1 MNNPGAN
8 APFSGYGQGAEL
20 LLTPAWQILRQQILQ
35 LAQFGGSVQV
45 ICGES
50 GAGKTTFLSMLE
62 SSAGDVNFYSWQVPR
77 NCDNTMLFRHILQ
90 VLGLRP
96 GDQAGAGELIYSL
109 RNYAQNLE
117 RSRQRLIFAFDDAHN
132 LGNSELAA
140 LISVLQGTSDAGFG
154 LHFVLLAE
162 PGLAE
167 RIDELHL
174 VDVAVQDAQ
183 LPGFSPAELNT
194 IFSNTYLS
202 HDEPLTLNGEALERV
217 WVQSEGLPGRALDL
231 ARSLKISG
239 TAPGEPGSR
248 MMSLPIWHLGA
259 LTLLAIV
266 LIWALAARKDDSE
279 PRDEASA
286 GKALISDEQMNIEEG
301 RQQVP
306 IEIVSRTPSGQ
317 SEPVI
322 DPAEPVSEVTV
333 TDAAGAPAASGTT
346 ESAAIDSADASID
359 PEAGAVDDAQQPAQT
374 ESGTEVETEP
384 AENSAD
390 GAAISARIDA
400 VLEQAADGSVSERE
414 DAEAATGELAMIE
427 PGTSP
432 SGSEPNSGTE
442 DASPALQKL
451 ADLGEKALLTLIPSG
466 YVLQI
471 MATSTEDSL
480 HNYIARQPNRS
491 NLLVHRAYRDGKRTY
506 LLVEGFYA
514 DKDAAL
520 AAVENLPQEQ
530 QDAKPWPKKVS
541 AIHEE
546 IRQVRRN

>member
-8 APFSGYGQGAEL
+8 APFSGFGQGPEL
-20 LLTPAWQILRQQILQ
+20 LLTPAWQILRQQILH

-62 SSAGDVNFYSWQVPR
+62 SSAGDHNFYSWQVPR

-154 LHFVLLAE
+154 LHFVLLSE

-194 IFSNTYLS
+194 IFGNTYLA
-202 HDEPLTLNGEALERV
+202 HDEPLSLNGEALERV

-248 MMSLPIWHLGA
+248 LMSLPIWHLGA

-266 LIWALAARKDDSE
+266 LIWALAARDSDDE

-301 RQQVP
+301 RQSVP
-306 IEIVSRTPSGQ
+306 IEIVRRARPGQ
-317 SEPVI
+317 TEETSE
-322 DPAEPVSEVTV
+322 
-333 TDAAGAPAASGTT
+333 
-346 ESAAIDSADASID
+346 SID
-359 PEAGAVDDAQQPAQT
+359 PVSTEAGAGASPSSVDPGAT
-374 ESGTEVETEP
+374 GSGARAGAGSATDVETKSGGGQQSASVGLP
-384 AENSAD
+384 ADAD
-390 GAAISARIDA
+390 SSAISARIDA
-400 VLEQAADGSVSERE
+400 VLDQTTETPASGIDDAANVGANDSSGPAVSGGMK
-414 DAEAATGELAMIE
+414 T
-427 PGTSP
+427 
-432 SGSEPNSGTE
+432 GTE
-442 DASPALQKL
+442 DASPALQNL

-466 YVLQI
+466 FVLQI

-480 HNYIARQPNRS
+480 HSYIARQPNRS
-491 NLLVHRAYRDGKRTY
+491 NLLVHRAYRDGKRMY

-530 QDAKPWPKKVS
+530 RDAQPWPKKVS
-541 AIHEE
+541 VIHEE

>member
-1 MNNPGAN
+1 MLPGVGRVRRR
-8 APFSGYGQGAEL
+8 STESMV
-20 LLTPAWQILRQQILQ
+20 LQ
-35 LAQFGGSVQV
+35 DISLEVLP
-45 ICGES
+45 GETVALVGRS

-62 SSAGDVNFYSWQVPR
+62 SSAGDHNFYSWQVPR

-117 RSRQRLIFAFDDAHN
+117 RSRQRVIFAFDDAHN

-154 LHFVLLAE
+154 LHFVLFAE

-167 RIDELHL
+167 RIDALHL

-194 IFSNTYLS
+194 IFSNTYLA

-217 WVQSEGLPGRALDL
+217 WVQSQGLPGRALDL

-248 MMSLPIWHLGA
+248 LMSLPIWHLGA

-266 LIWALAARKDDSE
+266 LIWALAVREGDNE

-286 GKALISDEQMNIEEG
+286 GKALISDEQMNIQEG
-301 RQQVP
+301 RRQVP
-306 IEIVSRTPSGQ
+306 IEIVRRTRPGQ
-317 SEPVI
+317 
-322 DPAEPVSEVTV
+322 AEPG
-333 TDAAGAPAASGTT
+333 AA
-346 ESAAIDSADASID
+346 ESAATGDDVGMSATPAGSGAAVGPESANGPDSSVVR
-359 PEAGAVDDAQQPAQT
+359 EGDDAASDERLLSSEQT
-374 ESGTEVETEP
+374 SVTTGTEP
-384 AENSAD
+384 AADSD

-400 VLEQAADGSVSERE
+400 VLDQAANSPAVVNAETGAEGEEPTRPESVNR
-414 DAEAATGELAMIE
+414 EAAGEKKIGM
-427 PGTSP
+427 
-432 SGSEPNSGTE
+432 
-442 DASPALQKL
+442 DHASPALQDL
-451 ADLGEKALLTLIPSG
+451 ADLGEKALLTLIPNG
-466 YVLQI
+466 FVIQI

-480 HNYIARQPNRS
+480 HSYIARQPNRS
-491 NLLVHRAYRDGKRTY
+491 NLLVHRAYRDGKRMY

-530 QDAKPWPKKVS
+530 RDANPWPKQVS
-541 AIHEE
+541 VIHEE

>member
-1 MNNPGAN
+1 MNNPGTK
-8 APFSGYGQGAEL
+8 APFSGFGQEPEL
-20 LLTPAWQILRQQILQ
+20 LLTPAWQILRQQILH

-62 SSAGDVNFYSWQVPR
+62 GSAGDHNFYTWQVPR

-90 VLGLRP
+90 MLGLRP
-96 GDQAGAGELIYSL
+96 GDQAGAGELIHSL

-117 RSRQRLIFAFDDAHN
+117 RSRQRVIFAFDDAHN
-132 LGNSELAA
+132 LGNPELAA
-140 LISVLQGTSDAGFG
+140 LISVLQGTSEAGFG
-154 LHFVLLAE
+154 LHFVLFAE

-167 RIDELHL
+167 RIDALHL

-194 IFSNTYLS
+194 IFSNTYLA

-217 WVQSEGLPGRALDL
+217 WVQSQGLPGRALDL

-248 MMSLPIWHLGA
+248 LMSLPIWHLGA

-266 LIWALAARKDDSE
+266 LIWALAVREGDNE

-301 RQQVP
+301 RRQVP
-306 IEIVSRTPSGQ
+306 IEIVRRTRPGQ
-317 SEPVI
+317 
-322 DPAEPVSEVTV
+322 
-333 TDAAGAPAASGTT
+333 
-346 ESAAIDSADASID
+346 
-359 PEAGAVDDAQQPAQT
+359 
-374 ESGTEVETEP
+374 TEP
-384 AENSAD
+384 AVTDDTEGVAAMPAGSGTAVGPAGVNDLDGSATREGTDAVPDEPLPPASEPSPARPGTEPAAGVD
-390 GAAISARIDA
+390 GAAISARIDNVLDQASAPVAANAQPGPDEGAARPESA
-400 VLEQAADGSVSERE
+400 VSPEPV
-414 DAEAATGELAMIE
+414 AEVK
-427 PGTSP
+427 
-432 SGSEPNSGTE
+432 SGM
-442 DASPALQKL
+442 DHASPALQDL
-451 ADLGEKALLTLIPSG
+451 ADLGEKALLTLIPNG

-491 NLLVHRAYRDGKRTY
+491 NLLVHRAYRDGKRMY

-514 DKDAAL
+514 DKEAAL

-530 QDAKPWPKKVS
+530 RDASPWPKPVS
-541 AIHEE
+541 VIHEE

>member
-8 APFSGYGQGAEL
+8 APFSGFGQGPEL
-20 LLTPAWQILRQQILQ
+20 LLTPAWQILRQQILH

-62 SSAGDVNFYSWQVPR
+62 SSAKDVNFYSWQVPR

-117 RSRQRLIFAFDDAHN
+117 RSRQRLIFAFDDAHH

-174 VDVAVQDAQ
+174 VDVSVQDAQ

-194 IFSNTYLS
+194 IFNNTYLS

-217 WVQSEGLPGRALDL
+217 WVQSGGLPGRALDL

-266 LIWALAARKDDSE
+266 LIWALTG
-279 PRDEASA
+279 RDGGDKSRDAASA

-306 IEIVSRTPSGQ
+306 IEIVSRTRPGQ
-317 SEPVI
+317 VQQAEDPAESASSEAGLNETGPAVSRNAEIEPTPVEGSDISAAPEAMASDRQPARSRSDTGSEPV
-322 DPAEPVSEVTV
+322 T
-333 TDAAGAPAASGTT
+333 
-346 ESAAIDSADASID
+346 
-359 PEAGAVDDAQQPAQT
+359 
-374 ESGTEVETEP
+374 
-384 AENSAD
+384 SAD
-390 GAAISARIDA
+390 GAAISARIDT
-400 VLEQAADGSVSERE
+400 VLDQTAEESAPADGEGETIGEVATIEE
-414 DAEAATGELAMIE
+414 AGLALDAERKT
-427 PGTSP
+427 
-432 SGSEPNSGTE
+432 GTE
-442 DASPALQKL
+442 DASPALQNL
-451 ADLGEKALLTLIPSG
+451 ADLGEKALLTLVPSG
-466 YVLQI
+466 FVLQI

-491 NLLVHRAYRDGKRTY
+491 NLLVHRAFRDGKRMY

-520 AAVENLPQEQ
+520 VAVENLPQEQ

-541 AIHEE
+541 VIHEE